1 MKDGNTKDQSASP
14 IQQQNSMHQQEN
26 GISSNAMA
34 MQQAYGIDVTTLYN
48 KALNEFIETLK
59 KKRLWR
65 LIAKENVEDAARSHN
80 LSSIHRLID
89 VLNVAVKTAQA
100 NDLIKPAQA
109 SKPIKAISANEA
121 VRGILDAQTGLRY
134 PPADSLAAFLKS
146 HPFVYL
152 QAGKTTLALL
162 HTRTGRLWF
171 AETGDIPYYEL
182 NEGKAKAAELWS
194 AELLGWRLPTKDELK
209 SFASASDNPYREGED
224 FCLFGQWLWLTDD
237 GCCDVSKGSWRT
249 DRSEPGFFIACH
261 DHWVG
266 ESPET
271 LLVELASKGWHLAF
285 NNDSFRPDP
294 PDTLWQGFDAERLMY
309 ALRDAGLALQD
320 LDGKLIIDPDM
331 NPLASFYNLDY
342 TPCRLPQLESAQIQD
357 PHKGLWELWGND
369 ETSLKR
375 FGLVA
380 RDPKRD
386 TRTHNVAIDFG
397 TSSTVVAL
405 SDEHGG
411 RRLLRIGVRDFY
423 QTPRSAD
430 FENPTVLEFIDYARF
445 HAAWMSQTYRPALDW
460 DWVHAAHEAQ
470 ASFRDNPGDTAIL
483 ASILPRLKQWA
494 LRSDKQTLRILDRQ
508 GLEIEIPALTE
519 RNPVRGQPMNLETD
533 APFDPIELYAWFL
546 GMTINWRGRG
556 LYYKYHL
563 TFPAKYEREVKDK
576 ILASFRR
583 GLQRS
588 LPATLVMQPGALQPF
603 SVTEIASE
611 PAAYAAAA
619 LPHLALNQG
628 DGGLFYAV
636 FDFGGGTT
644 DFDFGLWRLADDQEA
659 DEGYDQVFDHLRS
672 AGDNYLGGENL
683 LERLVYHCFR
693 HNLEVCRTHK
703 IHFTRPLGEAGF
715 TGDEAFVH
723 PTQAAQTN
731 TVLLAAKLRPFM
743 ESKEGRLDAQLK
755 IELLDKDGAKK
766 TCELGLEKDAL
777 DQLLFRRM
785 EAGVRAFLSELAS
798 LREEVPAGQPV
809 HVLLA
814 GNGSRSRHI
823 TALFDAKGEHW
834 SRLLQECFGD
844 SPPEMVI
851 HPPLPVDENNHHAPT
866 AKTGVALGLLRLCP
880 GENVKLI
887 DHVRST
893 SHDEAPFRYFVGK
906 LRRDEFIHVLSP
918 DATYQQWHLLGPLH
932 QGVFKLGY
940 STSARA
946 RSGMY
951 QGDEELHIRLS
962 DFPAAAPQDKLF
974 VRAVAP
980 TKIELA
986 FAPDETSLSEY
997 ADQPRIET
1005 VDLEIG

>member
-1 MKDGNTKDQSASP
+1 MKNRNKNHKHPSASP
-14 IQQQNSMHQQEN
+14 MQQQGGQRYQQEN
-26 GISSNAMA
+26 SITYNTSVS
-34 MQQAYGIDVTTLYN
+34 QQSYGIDIRDLYS
-48 KALNEFIETLK
+48 KALAEFIETLK
-59 KKRLWR
+59 RQPLWR
-65 LIAKENVEDAARSHN
+65 LIPKEDGEVTELSQH
-80 LSSIHRLID
+80 LSSSLRGLMAQIASNQRRID
-89 VLNVAVKTAQA
+89 SYLSNAAMIDQA
-100 NDLIKPAQA
+100 NG
-109 SKPIKAISANEA
+109 A
-121 VRGILDAQTGLRY
+121 VTGLLDVQTGLRF
-134 PPADSLAAFLKS
+134 PPADTLAAFLKS
-146 HPFVYL
+146 HPFLFVRE
-152 QAGKTTLALL
+152 GKTELALL
-162 HTRTGRLWF
+162 HTQTGRLWF
-171 AETGDIPYYEL
+171 LGAR
-182 NEGKAKAAELWS
+182 EGSAYSLDQAKDKVAELWS
-194 AELLGWRLPTKDELK
+194 AELEGWRLPTKDDLK
-209 SFASASDNPYREGED
+209 AFATAPGNPYRVGRD
-224 FCLFGQWLWLTDD
+224 YRLFDLPLWLADE
-237 GCCDVSKGSWRT
+237 GACDVDKGSWRT
-249 DRSEPGFFIACH
+249 NGSFRGSFIACH

-266 ESPET
+266 ASPESI
-271 LLVELASKGWHLAF
+271 LVELVSKGWHLAI
-285 NNDSFRPDP
+285 NDDSFRPDT
-294 PDTLWQGFDAERLMY
+294 PDTQWQGFDAERLMH
-309 ALRDAGLALQD
+309 ALKDAGLALQS
-320 LDGKLIIDPDM
+320 LDGKQIVDPDIA
-331 NPLASFYNLDY
+331 PFAALYNLDY
-342 TPCRLPQLESAQIQD
+342 TPCRLPLLESAQFQD

-369 ETSLKR
+369 ETVLKV

-380 RDPKRD
+380 RDPKLD
-386 TRTHNVAIDFG
+386 TRALNVAIDFG

-430 FENPTVLEFIDYARF
+430 FENPTVLEFIDYTRF
-445 HAAWMSQTYRPALDW
+445 HAAWMAQTYRPALDW

-508 GLEIEIPALTE
+508 GREIELPALTE
-519 RNPVRGQPMNLETD
+519 RNPVRGQPMNLGTD
-533 APFDPIELYAWFL
+533 EPFDPIELYAWFL

-563 TFPAKYEREVKDK
+563 TFPIKYEREVKDK

-588 LPATLVMQPGALQPF
+588 LPATLVMQPSALQPF

-619 LPHLALNQG
+619 LPHLGLKPSE
-628 DGGLFYAV
+628 DGLFYAV

-644 DFDFGLWRLADDQEA
+644 DFDFGLWRLANDQEA
-659 DEGYDQVFDHLRS
+659 DEGYDQVFEHLRS

-693 HNLEVCRTHK
+693 HNLEVCRTQK
-703 IHFTRPLGEAGF
+703 IHFTRPLGESGF

-731 TVLLAAKLRPFM
+731 TVLLAAKLRSFM
-743 ESKEGRLDAQLK
+743 EGKEGRLDAQLK
-755 IELLDKDGAKK
+755 IDLLDKDGNKK
-766 TCELGLEKDAL
+766 TCELSLDKVAL
-777 DQLLFRRM
+777 DQLLFQRT
-785 EAGVRAFLSELAS
+785 EGGVRAFLSELAS

-823 TALFDAKGEHW
+823 SALFDAEGEHW
-834 SRLLQECFGD
+834 PRLLQECFGD
-844 SPPEMVI
+844 THPEMNI
-851 HPPLPVDENNHHAPT
+851 HPPLPIDESDHHAPT

-887 DHVRST
+887 DHVRSA

-906 LRRDEFIHVLSP
+906 LRRDEFIPVLTP
-918 DATYQQWHLLGPLH
+918 HTTYQQWHLLGPLP

-940 STSARA
+940 SISARA
-946 RSGMY
+946 RGGMH
-951 QGDEELHIRLS
+951 QGDEELRTQRL

-974 VRAVAP
+974 VRTVAP

-986 FAPDETSLSEY
+986 YAPDESALSEHV
-997 ADQPRIET
+997 DQSRIET

>member
-1 MKDGNTKDQSASP
+1 MENRNKNHKHPGASP
-14 IQQQNSMHQQEN
+14 MQKQNNQRYQQEN
-26 GISSNAMA
+26 SVAHNTAA
-34 MQQAYGIDVTTLYN
+34 TQQSYGIDVTDFYN
-48 KALNEFIETLK
+48 KARAEFIETIK
-59 KKRLWR
+59 KQHLWR
-65 LIAKENVEDAARSHN
+65 LIPKENGAVTG
-80 LSSIHRLID
+80 LLD
-89 VLNVAVKTAQA
+89 V
-100 NDLIKPAQA
+100 
-109 SKPIKAISANEA
+109 
-121 VRGILDAQTGLRY
+121 QTGLRY
-134 PPADSLAAFLKS
+134 PPADTLAAFLKR
-146 HPFVYL
+146 HPFLFVRG
-152 QAGKTTLALL
+152 GKTELALL
-162 HTRTGRLWF
+162 HTETGRLWF
-171 AETGDIPYYEL
+171 LGARQGTNYSLDQ
-182 NEGKAKAAELWS
+182 GKAKAAELWS
-194 AELLGWRLPTKDELK
+194 AELQGWRLPTKDDLIA
-209 SFASASDNPYREGED
+209 FATARGNPYTKGQPYR
-224 FCLFGQWLWLTDD
+224 LFDRNLWLTDH
-237 GCCDVSKGSWRT
+237 GICDLDRKGVAFNWFLASSSG
-249 DRSEPGFFIACH
+249 DLIACH

-266 ESPET
+266 ASPET
-271 LLVELASKGWHLAF
+271 ILVELVSKGWHLAI
-285 NNDSFRPDP
+285 NDDSFRPDT
-294 PDTLWQGFDAERLMY
+294 PDTQWQGFDAERLRY
-309 ALRDAGLALQD
+309 ALKDEGLGLQSLDDQQIVIPDIAPFAAL
-320 LDGKLIIDPDM
+320 
-331 NPLASFYNLDY
+331 YNLDY
-342 TPCRLPQLESAQIQD
+342 TPCRLPKLESAQFQD

-369 ETSLKR
+369 EASLKR

-380 RDPKRD
+380 RDPKLD
-386 TRTHNVAIDFG
+386 TRAHNVAIDFG

-430 FENPTVLEFIDYARF
+430 FENPTVLEFIDYTRF
-445 HAAWMSQTYRPALDW
+445 HAAWISQTYRPALDW

-508 GLEIEIPALTE
+508 GREIELPALTE
-519 RNPVRGQPMNLETD
+519 RNPVRGQPMNLGADE
-533 APFDPIELYAWFL
+533 PFDPIELYAWFL

-563 TFPAKYEREVKDK
+563 TFPIKYEREVKHK

-588 LPATLVMQPGALQPF
+588 LPATLVMQPSALQPF

-619 LPHLALNQG
+619 LPHLGLKPSE
-628 DGGLFYAV
+628 DGLFYAV

-644 DFDFGLWRLADDQEA
+644 DFDFGLWRLANDQEA
-659 DEGYDQVFDHLRS
+659 DEGYDQVFEHLRS
-672 AGDNYLGGENL
+672 AGDNFLGGENL

-693 HNLEVCRTHK
+693 HNLEVCRTQK
-703 IHFTRPLGEAGF
+703 IHFTRPLGESGF

-755 IELLDKDGAKK
+755 IELLDKDGNKK
-766 TCELGLEKDAL
+766 TCELSLDKVAL
-777 DQLLFRRM
+777 DQLLFQRT
-785 EAGVRAFLSELAS
+785 EGGVRAFLSELAS

-823 TALFDAKGEHW
+823 SALFDAEGEHW
-834 SRLLQECFGD
+834 PRLLQECFGD
-844 SPPEMVI
+844 THPEMDI
-851 HPPLPVDENNHHAPT
+851 HPPLPINESDHHAPT

-887 DHVRST
+887 DHVRSA
-893 SHDEAPFRYFVGK
+893 SRDEAPFRYFVGK
-906 LRRDEFIHVLSP
+906 LRRDEFIPVLTP
-918 DATYQQWHLLGPLH
+918 HTTYQQWHLLGPLP

-940 STSARA
+940 SISARA
-946 RSGMY
+946 RAGMH
-951 QGDEELHIRLS
+951 QGDEELRTQRF

-974 VRAVAP
+974 VRAAAP
-980 TKIELA
+980 TKIELTY
-986 FAPDETSLSEY
+986 APDESALSEH
-997 ADQPRIET
+997 ADQSRIET

>member
-14 IQQQNSMHQQEN
+14 MQQQNSMRYQQEN
-26 GISSNAMA
+26 SVPSNTAA
-34 MQQAYGIDVTTLYN
+34 MQQSYGIDVTNLYN
-48 KALNEFIETLK
+48 KALSEFIDTFK
-59 KKRLWR
+59 KQRLWR
-65 LIAKENVEDAARSHN
+65 LIAKENFVATGRSQN

-100 NDLIKPAQA
+100 NDAVKTIQA
-109 SKPIKAISANEA
+109 NDG
-121 VRGILDAQTGLRY
+121 VRGLLDARTGLRY

-146 HPFVYL
+146 HPFVFL
-152 QAGKTTLALL
+152 QEDKKTLALL
-162 HTRTGRLWF
+162 HAKTGCLWY
-171 AETGDIPYYEL
+171 AEASDYTFYEP
-182 NEGKAKAAELWS
+182 NEGKAKAADLWS
-194 AELLGWRLPTKDELK
+194 AELQGWRLPTKDELK
-209 SFASASDNPYREGED
+209 AFATAPDNPYREGQD
-224 FCLFGQWLWLTDD
+224 YRLFGEPDWLTIE
-237 GCCDVSKGSWRT
+237 GRCDVDKGFWNTNS
-249 DRSEPGFFIACH
+249 SPGHFIACH

-266 ESPET
+266 ASPET
-271 LLVELASKGWHLAF
+271 ILVELVSKGRHLAI
-285 NNDSFRPDP
+285 NNDSFRQDTLG
-294 PDTLWQGFDAERLMY
+294 TLWQGFDAERLMH
-309 ALRDAGLALQD
+309 ALTDAGLALQD
-320 LDGKLIIDPDM
+320 LDGKLIIDPDID
-331 NPLASFYNLDY
+331 PLASLYNLDY
-342 TPCRLPQLESAQIQD
+342 IPCRLPLLELAQIQD

-369 ETSLKR
+369 ETLLKR
-375 FGLVA
+375 FDLVA
-380 RDPKRD
+380 RDPKLD
-386 TRTHNVAIDFG
+386 TCTHNVAIDFG

-445 HAAWMSQTYRPALDW
+445 HAAWISQTYRPALDW
-460 DWVHAAHEAQ
+460 NWVHAAHEAQ

-494 LRSDKQTLRILDRQ
+494 LRSDKQTQRIRDRQ
-508 GLEIEIPALTE
+508 GMEIELSALTE

-533 APFDPIELYAWFL
+533 APFDPIEIYAWFL

-563 TFPAKYEREVKDK
+563 TFPVKYEREVKDK

-588 LPATLVMQPGALQPF
+588 LPATLVMQPAALQPF

-619 LPHLALNQG
+619 LPHLDLNPG

-644 DFDFGLWRLADDQEA
+644 DFDFGLWRLANDQEA

-693 HNLEVCRTHK
+693 HNLEICRTQK

-731 TVLLAAKLRPFM
+731 TVLLASKLRPFM
-743 ESKEGRLDAQLK
+743 ESNESQIDAQLK
-755 IELLDKDGAKK
+755 IELLDKDGNKK
-766 TCELGLEKDAL
+766 TCELSLDKDAL

-785 EAGVRAFLSELAS
+785 EGGVKAFLSELAS
-798 LREEVPAGQPV
+798 LREEVPTGQPV
-809 HVLLA
+809 HILLA

-823 TALFDAKGEHW
+823 TALFDAEGEHW
-834 SRLLQECFGD
+834 PRLLQECFGD
-844 SPPEMVI
+844 APPEMVI
-851 HPPLPVDENNHHAPT
+851 HPPLPVNENNHHAPT
-866 AKTGVALGLLRLCP
+866 AKTGVALGVLRLCP

-887 DHVRST
+887 DQVRST

-918 DATYQQWHLLGPLH
+918 HTTYEQWHLLGPLH

-951 QGDEELHIRLS
+951 QGDVELRIQRF

-980 TKIELA
+980 TKIELTY
-986 FAPDETSLSEY
+986 APDEAVLSEH
-997 ADQPRIET
+997 ADQSRIET